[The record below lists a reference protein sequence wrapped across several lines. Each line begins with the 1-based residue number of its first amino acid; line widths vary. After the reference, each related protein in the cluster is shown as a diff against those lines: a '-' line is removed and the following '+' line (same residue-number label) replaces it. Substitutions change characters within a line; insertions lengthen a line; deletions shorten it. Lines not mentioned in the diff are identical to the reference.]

1 MKDRHF
7 PPTRKKM
14 AVSLTPEP
22 ERFVAQR
29 VACGLYSSAS
39 EVCRAALRLLKKE
52 ERHRLLAKELDHR
65 PKNTLATVQSIAA
78 QTLHGSRGS
87 IAARAGWRGV
97 SQLRYQRRGL
107 RDRHACS

>member
-1 MKDRHF
+1 MQNQCST
-7 PPTRKKM
+7 PTRRKM
-14 AVSLTPEP
+14 SVSLTPEL
-22 ERFVAQR
+22 ERFIGER
-29 VACGLYSSAS
+29 VASGCYGSAS

-52 ERHRLLAKELDHR
+52 ERHRLLVKELDHR
-65 PKNTLATVQSIAA
+65 LRNTLATVQSIAA

-107 RDRHACS
+107 RDRH

>member
-7 PPTRKKM
+7 PPTRKEM
-14 AVSLTPEP
+14 AVSLTPEL

-29 VACGLYSSAS
+29 VASGLYSSAS

-65 PKNTLATVQSIAA
+65 LKNTLATVQSIAA
-78 QTLHGSRGS
+78 QTLRGSRV
-87 IAARAGWRGV
+87 ARQV
-97 SQLRYQRRGL
+97 
-107 RDRHACS
+107 RDILEGASLHSLTRTT